1 MGKETKKTVNTII
14 PIGPYHPLQE
24 EPELFKLYCD
34 GESVKDVEWVT
45 GYNHRGI
52 EKLSESKTFDQVFF
66 LVERVCGIC
75 STSHPFAFAN
85 CMEEIAGVEVPDRA
99 KYIRSIIGE
108 LERIHSHLLWVGLA
122 GHFLGYNTVFM
133 WAWKYREPVL
143 DLFEMISGNR
153 NSYAMFKIGGVRRDI
168 ENDKIPRMKEV
179 LDTVKSKTNMLIGA
193 VLDDP
198 VIHART
204 KGVGVLTKEDII
216 NYGVLG
222 PAARASGVPIDVRRD
237 DPYAAYPLVDWKVI
251 TAEEGDVF
259 AKAKVRLLELLESI
273 SIIEQ
278 CFEGLKKEPEG
289 AIETIVKEIPAGIG
303 TGRAEAPRGEVF
315 HFVETD
321 GSNYPKRHKIRA
333 PSYMNIPTF
342 KRSCV
347 GQSISDATIA
357 LAAVDPCYCCT
368 ERMGFA
374 YDYETKDKILDGKEL
389 LKLGQDKTK
398 TLRAKMEQKP

>member
-1 MGKETKKTVNTII
+1 MSKTTII

-34 GESVKDVEWVT
+34 GEIVRDIKWET

-85 CMEEIAGVEVPDRA
+85 CMEEIVEVEITDRA
-99 KYIRSIIGE
+99 KYIRTIIGE

-143 DLFEMISGNR
+143 DLFEMITGNR

-168 ENDKIPRMKEV
+168 PGSAMPAIQKE
-179 LDTVKSKTNMLIGA
+179 LDAFKPKLNLLTGA
-193 VLDDP
+193 VMDDP

-204 KGVGVLTKEDII
+204 KGVGILSREDII
-216 NYGVLG
+216 DYAAVG
-222 PAARASGVPIDVRRD
+222 PTARASGVDIDVRRD

-251 TAEEGDVF
+251 TSETGDVF
-259 AKAKVRLLELLESI
+259 AKAEVRLLEMYESV

-278 CFEGLKKEPEG
+278 CLEKLKKEKEGDIEVMVKNIPEG
-289 AIETIVKEIPAGIG
+289 IW

-315 HFVETD
+315 HFVMTD
-321 GSNYPKRHKIRA
+321 GGITPARLKIRA
-333 PSYMNIPTF
+333 PSYVNIATF
-342 KRSCV
+342 KKSCV
-347 GQSISDATIA
+347 GQTISDATIS

-368 ERMGFA
+368 ERMAMA
-374 YDYETKDKILDGKEL
+374 YDFHSREALMGAADL
-389 LKLGQDKTK
+389 LKLSREKTDKIRSS
-398 TLRAKMEQKP
+398 L

>member
-1 MGKETKKTVNTII
+1 MSRKTLI

-34 GESVKDVEWVT
+34 GEIVTDIKWET

-52 EKLSESKTFDQVFF
+52 EKLSESKSYDQVFF
-66 LVERVCGIC
+66 LVERICGIC

-85 CMEEIAGVEVPDRA
+85 AVEEIVGVEITDRA

-143 DLFEMISGNR
+143 DLFEMITGNR
-153 NSYAMFKIGGVRRDI
+153 NSYAMFKVGGVRRDI
-168 ENDKIPRMKEV
+168 ENSKIPAIRKEMSILRKK
-179 LDTVKSKTNMLIGA
+179 LDLLTGA
-193 VLDDP
+193 VMDDP

-204 KGVGVLTKEDII
+204 KGVGILTRGDVID
-216 NYGVLG
+216 YGAVG
-222 PAARASGVPIDVRRD
+222 PTARASGVAIDVRRD
-237 DPYAAYPLVDWKVI
+237 DPYAAYPLVNWKVI
-251 TAEEGDVF
+251 TAETGDVF
-259 AKAKVRLLELLESI
+259 AKAEVRLLEMYESV

-278 CFEGLKKEPEG
+278 CIDALEKMKEGDVALK
-289 AIETIVKEIPAGIG
+289 INEIPEGIG

-315 HFVETD
+315 HFVVSD
-321 GSNYPKRHKIRA
+321 GSNSPARHKIRA
-333 PSYMNIPTF
+333 PSYTNIATF
-342 KRSCV
+342 KRSCI
-347 GQSISDATIA
+347 GQTIADATIS

-368 ERMGFA
+368 ERMAAA
-374 YDYETKDKILDGKEL
+374 YDISSGKKILNASEL
-389 LKLGQDKTK
+389 IGLSVKRTSE
-398 TLRAKMEQKP
+398 LRKSGAGHE

>member
-1 MGKETKKTVNTII
+1 MGKETLI
-14 PIGPYHPLQE
+14 PVGPYHPLQE

-34 GESVKDVEWVT
+34 GEIVRDVKWET

-52 EKLSESKTFDQVFF
+52 EKLSEKKSYEEVFF
-66 LVERVCGIC
+66 LVERICGIC

-85 CMEEIAGVEVPDRA
+85 SVEEIIGEEIPDRA

-143 DLFEMISGNR
+143 DLFEMITGNR

-168 ENDKIPRMKEV
+168 PNSAIPEIRKV
-179 LDTVKSKTNMLIGA
+179 LAMVKKKTDMLVGA
-193 VLDDP
+193 VMDDP

-204 KGVGVLTKEDII
+204 KGVGVLTREDILDFAA
-216 NYGVLG
+216 VG
-222 PAARASGVPIDVRRD
+222 PTARASGVDIDVRRD

-251 TAEEGDVF
+251 TAAAGDVF
-259 AKAKVRLLELLESI
+259 AKAEVRLLEMYESI

-278 CFEGLKKEPEG
+278 CLDRLLKEKEGETETRIKHIPEG
-289 AIETIVKEIPAGIG
+289 YG
-303 TGRAEAPRGEVF
+303 TGHAEAPRGEVF
-315 HFVETD
+315 HFVLSD
-321 GSNYPKRHKIRA
+321 GSNSPARHKIRA
-333 PSYMNIPTF
+333 PSYTNIATF
-342 KRSCV
+342 KKSCV
-347 GQSISDATIA
+347 GQSISDATIS

-368 ERMGFA
+368 ERLAVALDCRTGKRLKSA
-374 YDYETKDKILDGKEL
+374 REILEQSAQHTERL
-389 LKLGQDKTK
+389 LQHQNS
-398 TLRAKMEQKP
+398 RS

>member
-1 MGKETKKTVNTII
+1 MAKPTII

-34 GESVKDVEWVT
+34 GEIVRDIKWET

-85 CMEEIAGVEVPDRA
+85 CMEEIAGVEIPDRA
-99 KYIRSIIGE
+99 KYIRTIIGE

-143 DLFEMISGNR
+143 DLFELITGNR

-168 ENDKIPRMKEV
+168 SSDIIPAIQHTLDKLKPK
-179 LDTVKSKTNMLIGA
+179 LNLLTGA
-193 VLDDP
+193 VMDDP

-204 KGVGVLTKEDII
+204 KGVGVLTREDII
-216 NYGVLG
+216 DFAAVG
-222 PAARASGVPIDVRRD
+222 PTARASGVDIDVRRD

-251 TAEEGDVF
+251 TCREGDVF
-259 AKAKVRLLELLESI
+259 AKAEVRLLEMYESV
-273 SIIEQ
+273 SIIDQ
-278 CFEGLKKEPEG
+278 CLEKLKAEKEGEIDVKVKTIPE
-289 AIETIVKEIPAGIG
+289 GIG
-303 TGRAEAPRGEVF
+303 TGHAEAPRGEVF
-315 HFVETD
+315 HFVMTD
-321 GSNYPKRHKIRA
+321 GGYTPYRHKIRA
-333 PSYMNIPTF
+333 PSYVNIATF
-342 KRSCV
+342 KKSCV
-347 GQSISDATIA
+347 GQTISDATIS

-368 ERMGFA
+368 ERLAMA
-374 YDYETKDKILDGKEL
+374 YDHSSGKALMGMADL
-389 LKLGQDKTK
+389 LRLSQARTEEI
-398 TLRAKMEQKP
+398 RSSS

>member
-1 MGKETKKTVNTII
+1 MSKQTLI

-34 GESVKDVEWVT
+34 GEIVKDVKWET

-52 EKLSESKTFDQVFF
+52 EKLSEKKSFDEVFF
-66 LVERVCGIC
+66 LVERICGIC

-85 CMEEIAGVEVPDRA
+85 SVEEIVGVEVTDRA

-143 DLFEMISGNR
+143 DLFEMITGNR

-168 ENDKIPRMKEV
+168 ENSKIPAIEEV
-179 LDTVKSKTNMLIGA
+179 LSLVKKKTDLLVGA
-193 VLDDP
+193 VMDDP

-204 KGVGVLTKEDII
+204 KGVGILTREDIL
-216 NYGVLG
+216 NFAAVG
-222 PAARASGVPIDVRRD
+222 PTARASGVDMDVRRD
-237 DPYAAYPLVDWKVI
+237 DPYAAYPLVNWKVI
-251 TAEEGDVF
+251 TAQAGDVF
-259 AKAKVRLLELLESI
+259 AKAEVRLLEMYESI

-278 CFEGLKKEPEG
+278 CLAGLKKEKEGEIEKKVKNIPEG
-289 AIETIVKEIPAGIG
+289 YG

-315 HFVETD
+315 HFVVSD
-321 GSNYPKRHKIRA
+321 GSNSPARHKIRA
-333 PSYMNIPTF
+333 PSYTNIATF
-342 KRSCV
+342 KKSCV
-347 GQSISDATIA
+347 GQSISDATIS

-368 ERMGFA
+368 ERLA
-374 YDYETKDKILDGKEL
+374 VALDRGSNRRIMNAKEIIEHSTQITNRL
-389 LKLGQDKTK
+389 LKQFNSRK
-398 TLRAKMEQKP
+398 

>member
-1 MGKETKKTVNTII
+1 MNKII

-24 EPELFKLYCD
+24 EPELFKLYCE
-34 GESVKDVEWVT
+34 GEIVRDIKWET

-66 LVERVCGIC
+66 LVERICGIC

-85 CMEEIAGVEVPDRA
+85 CMEEIAGIDIPARA

-108 LERIHSHLLWVGLA
+108 LERLHSHLLWVGLA

-143 DLFEMISGNR
+143 DLFEMITGNR

-168 ENDKIPRMKEV
+168 ENDKIPVIQQTMGELK
-179 LDTVKSKTNMLIGA
+179 KKTDLLVGA
-193 VLDDP
+193 VMDDP

-204 KGVGVLTKEDII
+204 KGVGILTPEDII
-216 NYGVLG
+216 SYAAVG
-222 PAARASGVPIDVRRD
+222 PTARASGVDIDVRRD

-251 TAEEGDVF
+251 TAREGDVF
-259 AKAKVRLLELLESI
+259 AKAEVRLLEMYESI

-278 CFEGLKKEPEG
+278 CLEGLKQEKEGNIDME
-289 AIETIVKEIPAGIG
+289 IREIPEGIG

-315 HFVETD
+315 HFVKTN
-321 GSNYPKRHKIRA
+321 GSNYPVRHKVRA
-333 PSYMNIPTF
+333 PSYVNIATF
-342 KRSCV
+342 RKSCV
-347 GQSISDATIA
+347 GQTISDATIS

-368 ERMGFA
+368 ERMAVA
-374 YDYETKDKILDGKEL
+374 YDAFTGKKWMNGAEL
-389 LKLGQDKTK
+389 IQFSQMKTQEIQNK
-398 TLRAKMEQKP
+398 T

>member
-1 MGKETKKTVNTII
+1 MSKKFLI

-24 EPELFKLYCD
+24 EPELFKLYCE
-34 GESVKDVEWVT
+34 GEIVKDIKWET

-52 EKLSESKTFDQVFF
+52 EKLSESKTYDQVFF
-66 LVERVCGIC
+66 LVERICGIC

-85 CMEEIAGVEVPDRA
+85 AVEEICRIEVPDRA

-143 DLFEMISGNR
+143 DLFEMITGNR
-153 NSYAMFKIGGVRRDI
+153 NSYAMFKVGGVRRDI
-168 ENDKIPRMKEV
+168 EAAKIPAIRKVLAEV
-179 LDTVKSKTNMLIGA
+179 KKKTDLLTGA
-193 VLDDP
+193 VMDDP

-204 KGVGVLTKEDII
+204 KGVGILTKEDILD
-216 NYGVLG
+216 YGAVG
-222 PAARASGVPIDVRRD
+222 PTARASGVVIDVRKD
-237 DPYAAYPLVDWKVI
+237 DPYAAYPLVNWKVI

-259 AKAKVRLLELLESI
+259 AKAKVRLLEMYESI

-278 CFEGLKKEPEG
+278 CLDGLLKEKEGDIAVKVKNIPEG
-289 AIETIVKEIPAGIG
+289 MG

-315 HFVETD
+315 HCVFSD
-321 GSNYPKRHKIRA
+321 GSNSPARHKIRA
-333 PSYMNIPTF
+333 PSYVNIATF
-342 KRSCV
+342 KKSCI
-347 GQSISDATIA
+347 GQSISDATIS

-368 ERMGFA
+368 ERMAVA
-374 YDYETKDKILDGKEL
+374 YDISTGKRIMNGAEILKASAEKTREIMSK
-389 LKLGQDKTK
+389 LK
-398 TLRAKMEQKP
+398 